1 MKTLFH
7 QLEQY
12 LQETVGIRV
21 DLHPW
26 EKSDGLPQFLPE
38 RYRFLKADI
47 LGTDCL
53 FMIDA
58 GEDEQTPGAVSRHLD
73 QVRDRT
79 GLDAVYVRQAV
90 TSYGR
95 KRLIERKVPFIVP
108 GNQLYLPMLAINLRE
123 HLKRLRKKRPIFS
136 PSTQML
142 ILYVLFRKET
152 GVMTPADMAH
162 RLGYSAMTMT
172 RAFDELET
180 AGIGEQ
186 SVLGKER
193 HLLFRETGKPLWEKA
208 LPYLNTPVRKRRFS
222 ASLSQTEKGILAGE
236 SALARYTAL
245 NEPEVPVFAFPAP
258 AGEAGTGKNRMIE
271 LSAPEPG
278 DFAIESWKYDPALLA
293 CQGRADRLSLYLSMR
308 ESPDERIQSAL
319 DELLRGMEW

>member
-12 LQETVGIRV
+12 LQETIGIRV

-26 EKSDGLPQFLPE
+26 EKSDWLPQFLPE

-53 FMIDA
+53 FMVDA

-108 GNQLYLPMLAINLRE
+108 GNQLYLPMLAIDLRE

-142 ILYVLFRKET
+142 ILHVLFRKET
-152 GVMTPADMAH
+152 GAIRPADSAR

-172 RAFDELET
+172 RAFDELKT
-180 AGIGEQ
+180 AGIGEHY
-186 SVLGKER
+186 VAGKER
-193 HLLFRETGKPLWEKA
+193 FLRFAETGKSLWGKA
-208 LPYLNTPVRKRRFS
+208 LPYMNTPVKKRMYSPSSPRN
-222 ASLSQTEKGILAGE
+222 EKGVSAGE
-236 SALARYTAL
+236 SALAGYTMLA
-245 NEPEVPVFAFPAP
+245 EPAVPVIAFSA
-258 AGEAGTGKNRMIE
+258 AAWKSGRGKIPMIE
-271 LSAPEPG
+271 LSAPEPE
-278 DFAIESWKYDPALLA
+278 DCAIELWKYDPAFLA
-293 CQGRADRLSLYLSMR
+293 SAGRVDRLSLYLSMR